1 MQLRGA
7 YPRDTVSASEGARPV
22 GVRDHNE
29 RLVLSLIRDSGPIGS
44 AEIARATN
52 LSAQTSSVITR
63 ALESEGLVMRGAPVK
78 GRVGKPTT
86 PLIIAPDSVVSYGLR
101 IGRRSADFLQIDLS
115 GALLGHLTQVYPVP
129 TPDVIRE
136 FLTRGLRALPAPNA
150 TSRIAGLGIAKPFEL
165 WNWLDLVGAEQAQ
178 MDGWRDFD
186 FTRDLDL
193 GLQDDIPILV
203 GNDISMAAFGE
214 LHFGMRPDLRDF
226 GYFYVGAFV
235 GGGVVIDGRLVRG
248 TNGNA
253 GAFGSIP
260 VSDPAKPGHQLI
272 EHASIHTLERDIR
285 NAGGDPSRLWTEPD
299 DWSQMGPVLEDWLD
313 RTTFGL
319 ATAIVAVTAVLDL
332 PQMVVDGSFPPEIRK
347 RLRDKVEAQMPNV
360 DTRGV
365 RPPKIL
371 EGSLGRMAGA
381 YGSAH
386 DPLLLRYLRE

>member
-7 YPRDTVSASEGARPV
+7 FSRDAASASEGARPV
-22 GVRDHNE
+22 GVRDYNE

-63 ALESEGLVMRGAPVK
+63 ALESEGLVIRGAPVK

-115 GALLGHLTQVYPVP
+115 GARRGHLTQVYPVP
-129 TPDVIRE
+129 TPDVIRD
-136 FLTRGLRALPAPNA
+136 FVARGLRELPAPDED
-150 TSRIAGLGIAKPFEL
+150 SRIAGLGIASPYEL
-165 WNWLDLVGAEQAQ
+165 WNWLELVGAEQSQ
-178 MDGWRDFD
+178 MEAWRGFD
-186 FTRDLDL
+186 FARDLNLDTA
-193 GLQDDIPILV
+193 DDIPVLV

-260 VSDPAKPGHQLI
+260 VSDPARPGHQLI

-285 NAGGDPSRLWTEPD
+285 NEGGEPSRLWTEPD
-299 DWSQMGPVLEDWLD
+299 DWSGVGPALEHWLD
-313 RTTFGL
+313 RTAFGL

-332 PQMVVDGSFPPEIRK
+332 PRMVVDGSFPPDIRK
-347 RLRDKVEAQMPNV
+347 RLRDKVEAQMANV

-365 RPPKIL
+365 KTPDIL

-386 DPLLLRYLRE
+386 DPLLLRYLRD

>member
-7 YPRDTVSASEGARPV
+7 FSRDATGAAEGARPV
-22 GVRDHNE
+22 GVRDYNE

-63 ALESEGLVMRGAPVK
+63 SLESEGLVMRGAPVK

-86 PLIIAPDSVVSYGLR
+86 PLVIAPDSVVSYGLR

-115 GALLGHLTQVYPVP
+115 GALRGHLTQVYPVP
-129 TPDVIRE
+129 TPEVICDFVVRGMRE
-136 FLTRGLRALPAPNA
+136 LPAPDRE
-150 TSRIAGLGIAKPFEL
+150 SRIAGLGVASPYEL
-165 WNWLDLVGAEQAQ
+165 WNWLELVGAEQSQ
-178 MDGWRDFD
+178 MEAWRDFD

-193 GLQDDIPILV
+193 DPQKDIPVLV

-214 LHFGMRPDLRDF
+214 LHFGLRPELRDF

-260 VSDPAKPGHQLI
+260 VSDPASPGHQLI
-272 EHASIHTLERDIR
+272 EHASIHILERDIR
-285 NAGGDPSRLWTEPD
+285 KTGADPALLWTEPD
-299 DWSQMGPVLEDWLD
+299 NWSGIGPTLDCWLEQ
-313 RTTFGL
+313 TAFGL

-332 PQMVVDGSFPPEIRK
+332 PKMVIDGSFPPDIRS
-347 RLRDKVEAQMPNV
+347 RLRDQVEAQMAHV

-365 RPPKIL
+365 KTPEIL

-381 YGSAH
+381 YGAAH
-386 DPLLLRYLRE
+386 DPLLLRYLMD

>member
-1 MQLRGA
+1 MQLRGGFS
-7 YPRDTVSASEGARPV
+7 RDTPSASEGARPV

-101 IGRRSADFLQIDLS
+101 IGRRSADFIQIDLS
-115 GALLGHLTQVYPVP
+115 GARRGHLTQVYPVP
-129 TPDVIRE
+129 TPAVIRD
-136 FLTRGLRALPAPNA
+136 FVARGLRALPAPDPA
-150 TSRIAGLGIAKPFEL
+150 SRIAGLGVASPYEL
-165 WNWLDLVGAEQAQ
+165 WNWLELVGAERAR
-178 MDGWRDFD
+178 MEAWRDFD
-186 FTRDLDL
+186 FGRDL
-193 GLQDDIPILV
+193 GLGDDIPVLV

-214 LHFGMRPDLRDF
+214 LHFGKRPELRDF

-260 VSDPAKPGHQLI
+260 VSDPSKPGHQLI
-272 EHASIHTLERDIR
+272 EHASIHTLESDIR
-285 NAGGDPSRLWTEPD
+285 ADGGDPSRLWTEPE
-299 DWSQMGPVLEDWLD
+299 DWSGVGPALECWLD
-313 RTTFGL
+313 KTAFGL

-332 PQMVVDGSFPPEIRK
+332 PRMVVDGSFPADIRH
-347 RLRDKVEAQMPNV
+347 RLRDKIESQMSSI

-365 RPPKIL
+365 RTPEIV

-386 DPLLLRYLRE
+386 DPLLLRYLKD